1 MATRPRPLSPHLT
14 IYRWPI
20 TMILSIMHRATG
32 VALSI
37 GMLVFIAWIATV
49 AFNESGYN
57 FLVTIL
63 KSWLGQLVLFLWSFA
78 FFLHFCN
85 GIRHMLWDI
94 GLGLEMNQVRISG
107 WFIIF
112 ASVLLTLVSWS
123 VALRLFGDL

>member
-57 FLVTIL
+57 FLLTIL

-85 GIRHMLWDI
+85 GIRHLYWDT
-94 GLGLEMNQVRISG
+94 GRGFNKDKVEFSARL
-107 WFIIF
+107 
-112 ASVLLTLVSWS
+112 VLLSTIFLTSFFW
-123 VALRLFGDL
+123 LIK

>member
-85 GIRHMLWDI
+85 GIRHLYWDKVEFSAR
-94 GLGLEMNQVRISG
+94 L
-107 WFIIF
+107 
-112 ASVLLTLVSWS
+112 VLLSTIFLTSFFW
-123 VALRLFGDL
+123 LIK

>member
-78 FFLHFCN
+78 FFLHFFN
-85 GIRHMLWDI
+85 GIRHLYWDT
-94 GLGLEMNQVRISG
+94 GRGFNKDKVEFSARL
-107 WFIIF
+107 
-112 ASVLLTLVSWS
+112 VLLSTIFLTSFFW
-123 VALRLFGDL
+123 LIK

>member
-85 GIRHMLWDI
+85 GIRHLYWDT
-94 GLGLEMNQVRISG
+94 GRGFNKDKVEFSARL
-107 WFIIF
+107 
-112 ASVLLTLVSWS
+112 VLLSTIFLTSFFW
-123 VALRLFGDL
+123 LIK